1 MLFLILSIICSVTVG
16 VIFKISRKYDV
27 NNSQIV
33 TANYVFALL
42 LCYFVYNPDLNAVEK
57 ESPWSL
63 YIVIGLLL
71 PSVFLFLAA
80 SIKHIG
86 IVKTDAAQRLSLFI
100 PILAAWF
107 IFKEDFNTFKVT
119 ALLIGFPAIVLIL
132 TKPAENSKNKW
143 IYPAVVMLGFGLIDI
158 LFKQIALFTTLP
170 YTTSLFVVFS
180 IALLIMVTVVLYE
193 TIFNKVILNL
203 KNLAFGALVG
213 VFNFGNILFYLKAH
227 QTFAENPSTVF
238 AGMNMGVIIIGSI
251 IGVLVFKEKLTK
263 MNYTG
268 LALALVAIVLIFIS
282 QLK

>member
-227 QTFAENPSTVF
+227 QAFAENPSTVF

-251 IGVLVFKEKLTK
+251 IGILVFKEKLTK

>member
-16 VIFKISRKYDV
+16 VIFKVSRKYNV

-33 TANYVFALL
+33 AANYLFALL
-42 LCYFVYNPDLNAVEK
+42 LCYFFFSPNLNAVGK
-57 ESPWSL
+57 ECPWIL
-63 YIVIGLLL
+63 YTIIGLLL

-80 SIKHIG
+80 SIKHMG

-107 IFKEDFNTFKVT
+107 IFKEDFNTLKIT
-119 ALLIGFPAIVLIL
+119 AFLIGLPAILLILAKPIENTKSKWFYPTVVL
-132 TKPAENSKNKW
+132 
-143 IYPAVVMLGFGLIDI
+143 LGFGLIDI

-180 IALLIMVTVVLYE
+180 ISLIIMIAVVIYE
-193 TIFNKVILNL
+193 LIANKVHLQI
-203 KNLAFGALVG
+203 KNIAFGGLVG

-227 QTFAENPSTVF
+227 QAFAENPSTVF
-238 AGMNMGVIIIGSI
+238 AGMNMGVIITGSL

-263 MNYTG
+263 MNYAG
-268 LALALVAIVLIFIS
+268 LGLALVAIILIVLS
-282 QLK
+282 QTK